1 MPPKL
6 AASALLLNTG
16 DTNKNDPNE
25 ARLVAIVALRIPQGP
40 IRSVAAEDHTAIMKP
55 WTKRHRELSAAF
67 HIKPGEPLASR
78 HTGSMSDRPEPTE
91 PAQRVARHAERPG
104 FRISELC
111 MTTTQCVGWHCH
123 SSTEDT
129 FYVLEGC
136 VRITLREPIERV
148 TLEAGHSWGPVRAG
162 RPHLVTNCGSKT
174 ATFLVLQGF
183 GPYDFVPLD

>member
-55 WTKRHRELSAAF
+55 WTKRHRELTAAF
-67 HIKPGEPLASR
+67 TCRDWRASSLPSYWFHVRSPG
-78 HTGSMSDRPEPTE
+78 PTE
-91 PAQRVARHAERPG
+91 PARRVARHTERPG

-111 MTTTQCVGWHCH
+111 MTTTQCVGWHCQQLH
-123 SSTEDT
+123 
-129 FYVLEGC
+129 
-136 VRITLREPIERV
+136 
-148 TLEAGHSWGPVRAG
+148 
-162 RPHLVTNCGSKT
+162 
-174 ATFLVLQGF
+174 
-183 GPYDFVPLD
+183 